1 MIDNTSLESL
11 IEQQIKV
18 VVEQRVQSMLEK
30 TDWFD
35 NIEKQVIKYT
45 QDRIVSKFANI
56 STVPELVSTVE
67 NSVERLFTEGLI
79 PGIATFVDP
88 VKINQAIDN
97 SVQSLV
103 DAAINNLVI
112 DPVWL
117 EKIEKIV
124 NHNMANQLGK
134 HLREIDLNSLLVSTI
149 DSGIE
154 RWQDRLLKNF
164 STHGIKDLA
173 TTQQLTVMDDVVVVE
188 SELVSN
194 NLDVQKNVNVRGSI
208 ITKDLVVT
216 GCINVDN
223 KSWHELSDSIKKQTL
238 ESIGDEWQK
247 KLTDQVLEQA
257 KISGIDFESVSIGGV
272 LLIQDGTLNPE
283 VKHANLK
290 TVGILD
296 KLQVQGTTILNNT
309 MHVHNLRIGINT
321 DSPEMALSIWDEE
334 VAIIAGKLS
343 KQQAFIGTARPQNL
357 AIGVNRNAQIEIDTD
372 GLTTIKKLR
381 VGRHMFGHSNEVPG
395 YSGTRGDLMFNSNPV
410 PGSPFAWVC
419 LGSYQWQ
426 PLKAA

>member
-1 MIDNTSLESL
+1 
-11 IEQQIKV
+11 
-18 VVEQRVQSMLEK
+18 
-30 TDWFD
+30 
-35 NIEKQVIKYT
+35 
-45 QDRIVSKFANI
+45 
-56 STVPELVSTVE
+56 
-67 NSVERLFTEGLI
+67 
-79 PGIATFVDP
+79 
-88 VKINQAIDN
+88 
-97 SVQSLV
+97 
-103 DAAINNLVI
+103 
-112 DPVWL
+112 
-117 EKIEKIV
+117 
-124 NHNMANQLGK
+124 
-134 HLREIDLNSLLVSTI
+134 
-149 DSGIE
+149 
-154 RWQDRLLKNF
+154 
-164 STHGIKDLA
+164 
-173 TTQQLTVMDDVVVVE
+173 MDDVVVVE